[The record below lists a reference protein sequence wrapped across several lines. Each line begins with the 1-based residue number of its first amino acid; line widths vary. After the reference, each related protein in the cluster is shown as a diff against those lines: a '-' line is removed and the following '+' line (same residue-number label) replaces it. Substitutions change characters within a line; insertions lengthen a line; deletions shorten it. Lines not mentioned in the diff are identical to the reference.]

1 MTANKLSKRDTFK
14 VYINWIMYSLSC
26 QNMERMEAP
35 AFSRIMGLVADK
47 LYDKEEDKQELLLRH
62 AQFFNTEPLIGS
74 IIPGI
79 VLGME
84 EKKSCGEDIP
94 DELIS
99 SIKTALMGPFAG
111 IGDSLM
117 AGTLV
122 PILLS
127 IALGLSKD
135 TGSLAGPIFYVITYL
150 GIMLPLT
157 WFLFR
162 KGYTAGINS
171 AEMILGGGKKD
182 LITRAANIVGLMVI
196 GAISAQYVSANVG
209 LGYTSGDM
217 AISIAPVLDGIFPSL
232 VPLLL
237 TLLSWFLLDK
247 KKMNIG
253 WIFLIFIIISVAC
266 SVTGILVP

>member
-1 MTANKLSKRDTFK
+1 MSKKLSVKDTFK
-14 VYINWIMYSLSC
+14 VYLNWIMYSLSC

-35 AFSRIMGLVADK
+35 AFVRIMGLVANK
-47 LYDKEEDKQELLLRH
+47 FYDNEEDRKALLLRH
-62 AQFFNTEPLIGS
+62 SQFFNTEPLIGS

-84 EKKSCGEDIP
+84 EQKSNGEDIP

-135 TGSLAGPIFYVITYL
+135 TGSIAGPLFYVIVYL

-171 AEMILGGGKKD
+171 VEMILGGGKKD
-182 LITRAANIVGLMVI
+182 LLTRAANIVGLMII
-196 GAISAQYVSANVG
+196 GAISAQYVSAKIG
-209 LGYTSGDM
+209 WEYASGDLS
-217 AISIAPVLDGIFPSL
+217 IKIAPMLDNIFPSL
-232 VPLLL
+232 IPLLL
-237 TLLSWFLLDK
+237 TLLCWYLLDK

-253 WIFLIFIIISVAC
+253 WVFLIFIVIAVIC
-266 SVTGILVP
+266 SVTGIIVP